1 MRNAHTL
8 SRKETAVAVTVTHPS
23 ERRAEI
29 GWTLVD
35 DRHGHLARTVDS
47 GELAYAL
54 QALGDE
60 YGAGYDP
67 HEPVEQALA
76 AATHTT
82 HLARLL
88 EARAAV
94 LVVHLRDDHKLSWRT
109 IAKAVHG
116 DPEKQSTVRRQYDAG
131 HRHIDGG

>member
-1 MRNAHTL
+1 M
-8 SRKETAVAVTVTHPS
+8 AVTVTHPS
-23 ERRAEI
+23 ECRAEI
-29 GWTLVD
+29 RWARVD

-47 GELAYAL
+47 GELAHAL

-67 HEPVEQALA
+67 HEPVEQAQA
-76 AATHTT
+76 AAEHTT
-82 HLARLL
+82 RLARLL

-94 LVVHLRDDHKLSWRT
+94 LVVHLRDDHKQSWRT

-131 HRHIDGG
+131 RRHIEDG

>member
-1 MRNAHTL
+1 M
-8 SRKETAVAVTVTHPS
+8 AVTVTQPS
-23 ERRAEI
+23 EGRAEI
-29 GWTLVD
+29 RWTRVD

-54 QALGDE
+54 EALGDE

-67 HEPVEQALA
+67 HEPAEKALA
-76 AATHTT
+76 TAAHTT
-82 HLARLL
+82 NLARLL

-116 DPEKQSTVRRQYDAG
+116 DPEKHSTVRRQYDAG
-131 HRHIDGG
+131 HRQIIEGG

>member
-1 MRNAHTL
+1 M
-8 SRKETAVAVTVTHPS
+8 AVTVTHPS
-23 ERRAEI
+23 ECRAEI
-29 GWTLVD
+29 RWNRVD

-47 GELAYAL
+47 GELSHAL

-67 HEPVEQALA
+67 NEPAEQALA
-76 AATHTT
+76 AAAHTT

-116 DPEKQSTVRRQYDAG
+116 DPEKHSTVRRQYDAG
-131 HRHIDGG
+131 HRQIIEGG